1 MLHAM
6 ASPAQSNRH
15 PITRL
20 PEVVA
25 YVVSDRE
32 GMLLESTGDLDGE
45 AVAAVNA
52 VSADALARAG
62 DSLGLG
68 ELVRATLVGPKT
80 ACVIT
85 VHGDEIVGVYL
96 DPRKPIAA
104 FEHKLEGAARR

>member
-1 MLHAM
+1 M

-15 PITRL
+15 PITKL

-45 AVAAVNA
+45 AVGAVHA
-52 VSADALARAG
+52 VSTDALARAG
-62 DSLGLG
+62 EWLGLG
-68 ELVRATLVGPKT
+68 DLQRTALVGPRT

-85 VHGDEIVGVYL
+85 VHGDEVVGVYL

-104 FEHKLEGAARR
+104 FETKL